1 MREALRGWGR
11 AAFEPVWLGFGCDVS
26 LIFLR
31 GGKAGWD
38 PHLTRPTSTQL
49 FALQAEIHRLK
60 KEEQQPEEEE
70 ALVQHRLPS
79 YVSNMDRLG
88 DSELWVCAAPT
99 LRLCPLCSPLL
110 PAMNVEL
117 PGASPVLTVL
127 VWAFWVRFPGPLVVP
142 YLPASRP
149 ALPGAC
155 TSRRVQPGLIITAA
169 FVKPWEVSVPW
180 KERLLDDTIANHRLD
195 TFLRR
200 SMLLSQGLER

>member
-1 MREALRGWGR
+1 MWRESNLPQGREGWVR
-11 AAFEPVWLGFGCDVS
+11 S
-26 LIFLR
+26 
-31 GGKAGWD
+31 
-38 PHLTRPTSTQL
+38 
-49 FALQAEIHRLK
+49 
-60 KEEQQPEEEE
+60 
-70 ALVQHRLPS
+70 PS
-79 YVSNMDRLG
+79 YSSHLYAAVCTASWNPPTEERGATARRGRGLSPAQTAFLCLQHGPPGGLGTVSVCCAHSAPLSPVLSPPG
-88 DSELWVCAAPT
+88 DD
-99 LRLCPLCSPLL
+99 
-110 PAMNVEL
+110 VEL

-127 VWAFWVRFPGPLVVP
+127 VWAFWVRSPGPLVVP